1 MPCCLGSK
9 RFFFK
14 IQLCWLKCSERSFL
28 LLLFIR
34 FDCDILIYSN
44 FWSIMKSLFDGNFKW
59 LVLMLCDQ
67 VERTTIACGLSPTTV
82 LIWRWSATT
91 SCVPKASIMSL
102 WRYLQIMSSV
112 FFRLR
117 KISGLVGMH
126 HLQLPIYFCKDAVL
140 NLQITLW
147 GDLSLGLQQAACVT
161 PIRFLFSYFDASVV
175 ILSLFVAFCSS
186 FVCLCGAIVSLCGT
200 F

>member
-1 MPCCLGSK
+1 
-9 RFFFK
+9 
-14 IQLCWLKCSERSFL
+14 
-28 LLLFIR
+28 
-34 FDCDILIYSN
+34 
-44 FWSIMKSLFDGNFKW
+44 MKSLFDGNFKW
-59 LVLMLCDQ
+59 SVLMLCDQ

-82 LIWRWSATT
+82 LMWRWSATT